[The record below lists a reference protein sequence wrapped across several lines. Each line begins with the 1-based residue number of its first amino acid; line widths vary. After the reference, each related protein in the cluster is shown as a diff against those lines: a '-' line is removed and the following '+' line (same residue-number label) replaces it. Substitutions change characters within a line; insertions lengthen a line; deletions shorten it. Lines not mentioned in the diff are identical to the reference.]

1 MKKSIVY
8 ILLITVM
15 LFTACTATVKKDEE
29 SVNET
34 SNNKPKTTIITTEP
48 TTEPTNKNEEMA
60 EYETKDGVGL
70 LFSTY
75 DELLAILDEGM
86 HNGFYYDYLEEL
98 GVSSVFNYRSKDMGY
113 RLIDIDNN
121 GTEELVLGANGS
133 EEYPSVI
140 YDVYTMKDGKML
152 HVLNGWE
159 RNRFY
164 LCENGMFANEGSS
177 GAANSTWNYYR
188 YNGKKIEFVEA
199 IKLDSEFDDCLYYF
213 NEDYYGMEG
222 GVPLTNEEVK
232 AIEDKYIKVNIEFTT
247 FIDKNE
253 RPSRIVY
260 DGEGNIIS
268 EE

>member
-8 ILLITVM
+8 ILLTTCM
-15 LFTACTATVKKDEE
+15 LFTACTTTVKKDEE
-29 SVNET
+29 SVSETSKNET
-34 SNNKPKTTIITTEP
+34 KTTTTTTDP
-48 TTEPTNKNEEMA
+48 TTHSEEIA
-60 EYETKDGVGL
+60 EYETKDGVGV

-75 DELLAILDEGM
+75 DELLTILDEGM
-86 HNGFYYDYLEEL
+86 NEGFDYDYLEEL

-121 GTEELVLGANGS
+121 GTEELVLGENGS
-133 EEYPSVI
+133 EEYPSAI
-140 YDVYTMKDGKML
+140 YDVYTMKDGKMI

-164 LCENGMFANEGSS
+164 LCENGMLANEGSS
-177 GAANSTWNYYR
+177 GASNSVRYY
-188 YNGKKIEFVEA
+188 YSYTGEGIEFSEA
-199 IKLDSEFDDCLYYF
+199 MKYDG
-213 NEDYYGMEG
+213 DY
-222 GVPLTNEEVK
+222 
-232 AIEDKYIKVNIEFTT
+232 DKYVKVNIEFTT

-253 RPSRIVY
+253 RPSKIVY